1 MYDVLLI
8 TLFILLILIECF
20 GDLAFHYS
28 ITQRKYKTIKL
39 WIGLLLYL
47 LMGYVY
53 YNILKK
59 YDNLA
64 VPNALYQGLSVVAV
78 TLLSLIILKE
88 QISRQKVIGICIV
101 ILGLL
106 CVQLG

>member
-1 MYDVLLI
+1 MYNVLLI

-28 ITQRKYKTIKL
+28 ITQSNYKKVKC
-39 WIGLLLYL
+39 WIGLLLYMM
-47 LMGYVY
+47 MGYVY
-53 YNILKK
+53 FNILKN